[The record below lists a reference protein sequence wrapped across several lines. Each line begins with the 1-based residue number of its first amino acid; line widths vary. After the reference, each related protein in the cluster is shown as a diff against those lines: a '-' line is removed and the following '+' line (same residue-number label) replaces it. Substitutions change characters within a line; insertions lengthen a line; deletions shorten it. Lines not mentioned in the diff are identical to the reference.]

1 MGRPRVAGKNH
12 KRVKTLSRVEFVQ
25 KRLSLLP
32 CSSILVSDP
41 VDAAYISGFV
51 SSNVALLID
60 NKKCLLFTDFRYRTE
75 AIGFCAR
82 HPHWTL
88 EFAEPSLFQKVASCL
103 KKGDVVGF
111 QADSMTVDEY
121 KRLRKFSRGVRYS
134 DCGGVIKELLQVKLP
149 EEISLIRK
157 AARTGDC
164 AFEKLLSD
172 IRPGVTEEAL
182 ARQLESYCA
191 DAGSEKP
198 SFDTI
203 VLFGARCA
211 LPHGKPGRTK
221 LVKGDFIL
229 VDFGCTVGGFASD
242 MTRTVVCG
250 KASSRQRFVYQT
262 VFDAQRY
269 AREHA
274 RAGMRCSA
282 MDALARDRIVAAGF
296 GENFGHAL
304 GHGVGRRIHED
315 PRISHRTSSIVP
327 VDSVV
332 TIEPG
337 IYIPGFGGVRIED
350 TVVMK
355 DDGVA
360 LLTRFPRELLEV

>member
-12 KRVKTLSRVEFVQ
+12 KRVKALSRIDLVR
-25 KRLSLLP
+25 KRLFRLP

-51 SSNVALLID
+51 SSNVALLMD
-60 NKKCLLFTDFRYRTE
+60 NKKCRLFTDFRYRTE
-75 AIGFCAR
+75 ATEFCAA
-82 HPHWTL
+82 HPQWTL
-88 EFAEPSLFQKVASCL
+88 EFAESSLLQKVASCL

-111 QADSMTVDEY
+111 QADWMTVNEY
-121 KRLRKFSRGVRYS
+121 KRLKKFSRGVRYS
-134 DCGGVIKELLQVKLP
+134 DCGSVIKELLQVKLP
-149 EEISLIRK
+149 EEISSIRK
-157 AARTGDC
+157 AARIGDS
-164 AFEKLLSD
+164 AFGKLLSD
-172 IRPGVTEEAL
+172 IRPGVTEETL

-203 VLFGARCA
+203 VLFGSRCA
-211 LPHGKPGRTK
+211 LPHGKPGSTK
-221 LVKGDFIL
+221 LKKGDFVL

-250 KASSRQRFVYQT
+250 KASPRQRSVYQT

-274 RAGMRCSA
+274 KANMSCSTI
-282 MDALARDRIVAAGF
+282 DALARDRIAAAGF
-296 GENFGHAL
+296 GEHFGHAL

-315 PRISHRTSSIVP
+315 PRISHSLSSIVP

-355 DDGVA
+355 DGGVV
-360 LLTRFPRELLEV
+360 LLTRFRRELLEL